1 MKLEKCFCGC
11 DKRLTG
17 YQRKW
22 HSNNCRSKWINRHR
36 KNKMFGN
43 KYGSA
48 NKGTSHAPPP
58 KYRYDWIIDYCN
70 QNGKQCRKY
79 NEGFSLENIDGGCF
93 GKNYRKGID
102 CYI

>member
-43 KYGSA
+43 KYGNA

-70 QNGKQCRKY
+70 QNDRQCKKYHCHTILDENEHVHNCFGRKY
-79 NEGFSLENIDGGCF
+79 NGH
-93 GKNYRKGID
+93 